1 VLSLPVYVVMTDTWL
16 IIVVLMVGTLSVR
29 LLGVAVGQKL
39 PQHGVCARAL
49 NALPG
54 CLIVSLVSVML
65 LNGGPQEWLA
75 GAVALTAAIVTR
87 NLPLTMV
94 IGIAAI
100 WLLRNFT

>member
-1 VLSLPVYVVMTDTWL
+1 MTDIWLVIVVM
-16 IIVVLMVGTLSVR
+16 MVATLSVR
-29 LLGVAVGQKL
+29 LLGVFVGQRL

-65 LNGGPQEWLA
+65 MGGGPREWLA
-75 GAVALTAAIVTR
+75 GACALAVAMLTR

-94 IGIAAI
+94 VGIAAI
-100 WLLRNFT
+100 WLLRTFT